1 MRLAVFSDIHGNYTA
16 LEAALADLEASGG
29 ADITWF
35 LGDLAAFGPR
45 PAESVQRVKAMLEAV
60 KDDEAKRHT
69 VRALQGN
76 TDRYLVYGQRPK
88 VTPAKNAEEYVE
100 VRHFMQ
106 SFSDRLDWCL
116 QQLGFEEYE
125 FLHKLGHDCD
135 LYVEGY
141 GYVIGYHGV
150 PGDDEGYA
158 LTPTSPDNEAA
169 DALLDREG
177 RLAIGGHIHLQMDR
191 SIGHWRV
198 INVGSVGCPF
208 DNNIG
213 KAEYALFTFVDGEVQ
228 VDLRAVPYDVESVI
242 ADSEQRGNPATAWL
256 ASRLRSSAE

>member
-1 MRLAVFSDIHGNYTA
+1 MRLAVLSDIHGNLTA
-16 LEAALADLEASGG
+16 LDAALADLEAQGG
-29 ADITWF
+29 ADVTWF

-45 PAESVQRVKAMLEAV
+45 PAESVQRVKALLDAV

-69 VRALQGN
+69 VRVIQGN

-88 VTPAKNAEEYVE
+88 VIPAKNADEYTE
-100 VRHFMQ
+100 VRHFMR

-116 QQLGFEEYE
+116 EQLGFEEYE

-135 LYVEGY
+135 LHAEGY

-150 PGDDEGYA
+150 PGDDEGYG
-158 LTPTSPDNEAA
+158 LTPTSSDEVAA

-191 SIGHWRV
+191 TVGHWRV

-208 DNNIG
+208 DTNIG
-213 KAEYALFTFVDGEVQ
+213 KAEYAIFTFENGEAQ
-228 VDLRAVPYDVESVI
+228 VDLRAVEYDVDSVI
-242 ADSEQRGNPATAWL
+242 ADSEMRGNPATAWL
-256 ASRLRSSAE
+256 ESKLRGSR